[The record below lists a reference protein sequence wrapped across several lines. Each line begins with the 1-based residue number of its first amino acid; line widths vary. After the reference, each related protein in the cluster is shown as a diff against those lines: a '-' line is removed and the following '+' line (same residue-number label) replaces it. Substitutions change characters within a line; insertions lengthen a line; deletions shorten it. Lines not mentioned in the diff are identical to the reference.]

1 MKIKPI
7 ILCGGEG
14 TRLWPESRK
23 KHPKQFIKIN
33 GKSLLKHAIDR
44 VTGVNFDPITIC
56 SNSNFLDQIKEETKN
71 INCKIYVEPAKKN
84 TAAAILAAVND
95 DDLTF
100 YQPVLI
106 ISSDHIIEK
115 KIVFQ
120 KQIMKLSNNLDMYK
134 IFIFGVKPHYPE
146 TGYGYLYSKK
156 INKNFNKVYKFIEKP
171 NLNRAKKLIKNNNY
185 LWNSGMFLSNKSALL
200 NEFSIL
206 QNKLA
211 LQVCDSY
218 LNAKTTNHIV
228 ALDNKYYSKIKS
240 ISFDHA
246 ILEKSKNVFSA
257 KLSSDWKD
265 VGSWMQKWE
274 IEKKDKDNNYIKG
287 NILKNNVKNSYI
299 SSNRTIVASNLK
311 NVLAV
316 DNHDVLYLS
325 DLKNNN
331 LKNLYPII
339 NKKFPKITD
348 QHTTTLR
355 PWGQFTNIFVG
366 KDFQVKE
373 LVVNPGAILS
383 LQKHKYRSEN
393 WVVVQGKANVT
404 LNKKNISLNK
414 SDSIFIP
421 QGAVHRIENRQKS
434 ILKIIEV
441 QTGSYLGEDDII
453 RIKDIYGRV

>member
-44 VTGVNFDPITIC
+44 VIGVNFDPITIC
-56 SNSNFLDQIKEETKN
+56 SNANFLDQIKEETKN

-106 ISSDHIIEK
+106 ISSDHIIDK

-120 KQIMKLSNNLDMYK
+120 KQIKKLSNNLDMYK
-134 IFIFGVKPHYPE
+134 IFIFGVKPDYPE

-156 INKNFNKVYKFIEKP
+156 INKNFNKVDKFIEKP

-185 LWNSGMFLSNKSALL
+185 LWNSGVFLSNKSALL

-218 LNAKTTNHIV
+218 INAKTTNHIV

-311 NVLAV
+311 NLLAV
-316 DNHDVLYLS
+316 DNNDVLYLS

-339 NKKFPKITD
+339 NKKFPKITE

-373 LVVNPGAILS
+373 LIVNPGEILS

-453 RIKDIYGRV
+453 RIKDIYGRA

>member
-44 VTGVNFDPITIC
+44 VSGINFDPISIC
-56 SNSNFLDQIKEETKN
+56 SNSNFLDQIKDETKN
-71 INCKIYVEPAKKN
+71 INCKIFVEPDKKN
-84 TAAAILAAVND
+84 TAAAILAAIND
-95 DDLTF
+95 DDLAF
-100 YQPVLI
+100 YQPILI
-106 ISSDHIIEK
+106 ISSDHIIQK

-120 KQIMKLSNNLDMYK
+120 RQIKKLSLHLDMYK
-134 IFIFGVKPHYPE
+134 IFIFGVKPDYPE

-156 INKNFNKVYKFIEKP
+156 INKNFNKVIKFIEKP
-171 NLNRAKKLIKNNNY
+171 NLSRAKKLIKNNNY

-200 NEFSIL
+200 NEFSVL
-206 QNKLA
+206 QTKLA

-218 LNAKTTNHIV
+218 INAKFTKNIV
-228 ALDNKYYSKIKS
+228 ELENKYYSKIKS

-246 ILEKSKNVFSA
+246 ILEKSNNVFST
-257 KLSSDWKD
+257 KLLSDWKD
-265 VGSWMQKWE
+265 VGSWIQKWE

-287 NILKNNVKNSYI
+287 NIFKNKVKNSYI
-299 SSNRTIVASNLK
+299 SSSRTIVASNLK
-311 NVLAV
+311 NILAV
-316 DNHDVLYLS
+316 DNNDVLFLS
-325 DLKNNN
+325 DLKNND
-331 LKNLYPII
+331 LKNIYPII
-339 NKKFPKITD
+339 HKKFPKLTD
-348 QHTTTLR
+348 QHTTTQR

-366 KDFQVKE
+366 KNFQVKE
-373 LVVNPGAILS
+373 LVVKPGAILS

-393 WVVVQGKANVT
+393 WVVVEGKANVT
-404 LNKKNISLNK
+404 LNKKKIILHK

-421 QGAVHRIENRQKS
+421 QGAIHRIENRQKS

-441 QTGSYLGEDDII
+441 QTGTYLGEDDII
-453 RIKDIYGRV
+453 RIKDVYGRV

>member
-56 SNSNFLDQIKEETKN
+56 SNANFLDQIKEETKN

-120 KQIMKLSNNLDMYK
+120 KQIKKLSNNLDMYK
-134 IFIFGVKPHYPE
+134 IFIFGVKPDYPE

-156 INKNFNKVYKFIEKP
+156 INKNINKVDKFIEKP

-218 LNAKTTNHIV
+218 INAKTTNHIV
-228 ALDNKYYSKIKS
+228 TLDNKYYSKIKS

-316 DNHDVLYLS
+316 DNNDVLYLS

-373 LVVNPGAILS
+373 LVVKPGAILS

-441 QTGSYLGEDDII
+441 QTGSYLGEDDIT
-453 RIKDIYGRV
+453 RIKDIYGRA

>member
-56 SNSNFLDQIKEETKN
+56 SNANFLDQIKEETKN

-115 KIVFQ
+115 KKVFQ

-134 IFIFGVKPHYPE
+134 IFIFGVKPDYPE

-156 INKNFNKVYKFIEKP
+156 INKNFNKVDKFIEKP

-185 LWNSGMFLSNKSALL
+185 LWNSGVFLSNKSALL
-200 NEFSIL
+200 NEFSVL

-218 LNAKTTNHIV
+218 INAKTTNHIV
-228 ALDNKYYSKIKS
+228 TLDNKYYSKIKS

-316 DNHDVLYLS
+316 DNNDVLYLS

-348 QHTTTLR
+348 QHATTLR

-373 LVVNPGAILS
+373 LVVKPGAILS

-414 SDSIFIP
+414 SDSVFIP

-441 QTGSYLGEDDII
+441 QTGSYLGEDDIT
-453 RIKDIYGRV
+453 RIKDIYGRA

>member
-56 SNSNFLDQIKEETKN
+56 SNANFLDQIKEETKN

-120 KQIMKLSNNLDMYK
+120 KQIKKLSNNLDMYK
-134 IFIFGVKPHYPE
+134 IFIFGVKPDYPE
-146 TGYGYLYSKK
+146 TGYGYLYTKK
-156 INKNFNKVYKFIEKP
+156 NNKNFNKVDKFIEKP

-185 LWNSGMFLSNKSALL
+185 LWNSGVFLSNKSALL

-218 LNAKTTNHIV
+218 INAKTTNHIV

-311 NVLAV
+311 NLLAV
-316 DNHDVLYLS
+316 DNNDVLYLS

-331 LKNLYPII
+331 LKKLYPII

-373 LVVNPGAILS
+373 LIVNPGAILS

-404 LNKKNISLNK
+404 LNKKNISLNQ

-453 RIKDIYGRV
+453 RIKDIYGRA

>member
-56 SNSNFLDQIKEETKN
+56 SNANFLDQIKEETKN

-120 KQIMKLSNNLDMYK
+120 KQIKKLSNNLDMYK
-134 IFIFGVKPHYPE
+134 IFIFGVKPDYPE

-156 INKNFNKVYKFIEKP
+156 INKNFNKVDKFIEKP
-171 NLNRAKKLIKNNNY
+171 NLNRAKKLFKNNNY

-218 LNAKTTNHIV
+218 INAKTTNHIV
-228 ALDNKYYSKIKS
+228 TLDNKYYSKIKS

-316 DNHDVLYLS
+316 DNNDVLYLS

-373 LVVNPGAILS
+373 LVVKPGAILS

-441 QTGSYLGEDDII
+441 QTGSYLGEDDIT
-453 RIKDIYGRV
+453 RIKDIYGRA

>member
-56 SNSNFLDQIKEETKN
+56 SNANFLDQIKEETKN
-71 INCKIYVEPAKKN
+71 INCKIYAEPAKKN
-84 TAAAILAAVND
+84 TAAAILAALND

-115 KIVFQ
+115 KKVFQ

-134 IFIFGVKPHYPE
+134 IFIFGVKPDYPE

-218 LNAKTTNHIV
+218 INAKTTNHIV
-228 ALDNKYYSKIKS
+228 TLDNKYYSKIKS

-316 DNHDVLYLS
+316 DNNDVLYLS

-373 LVVNPGAILS
+373 LVVKPGAILS

-414 SDSIFIP
+414 ADSIFIP

-441 QTGSYLGEDDII
+441 QTGSYLGEDDIT
-453 RIKDIYGRV
+453 RIKDIYGRA

>member
-56 SNSNFLDQIKEETKN
+56 SNANFLDQIKEETKN

-84 TAAAILAAVND
+84 TAAAILSAVND

-120 KQIMKLSNNLDMYK
+120 KQIKKLSNHLDMYK
-134 IFIFGVKPHYPE
+134 IFIFGVKPDYPE

-156 INKNFNKVYKFIEKP
+156 INKNFNKVDKFIEKP

-185 LWNSGMFLSNKSALL
+185 AWNSGMFLSNKSALL

-218 LNAKTTNHIV
+218 INAKITNHVV

-246 ILEKSKNVFSA
+246 ILEKSKNVFAA

-316 DNHDVLYLS
+316 DNNDVLYLS

-348 QHTTTLR
+348 QHTTTMR
-355 PWGQFTNIFVG
+355 PWGQFTNIFNG

-404 LNKKNISLNK
+404 INKKNISLNK

-453 RIKDIYGRV
+453 RIKDIYGRA